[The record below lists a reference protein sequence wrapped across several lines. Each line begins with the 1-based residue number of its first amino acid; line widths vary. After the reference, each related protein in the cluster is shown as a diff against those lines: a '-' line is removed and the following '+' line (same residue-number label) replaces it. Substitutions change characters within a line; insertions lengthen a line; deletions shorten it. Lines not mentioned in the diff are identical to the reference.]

1 MTHNVQGFLLRK
13 SGQVVLIV
21 CVTRPYR
28 TYTVFD
34 FSIRLR
40 YVRAG
45 FSPVLLLGLSRPK
58 RRDKDR
64 KLKAYL
70 PAVRRT
76 PLEQAGSKARGSR
89 PYRMVRSGGC
99 SVGTRHCE
107 CSEAEMISVISKR
120 TCPEAGMTENPLLAA
135 GIFYESFICDH

>member
-76 PLEQAGSKARGSR
+76 PLEQAGSKARGYSR
-89 PYRMVRSGGC
+89 PYRTVRSGGRPA
-99 SVGTRHCE
+99 GTRHCE
-107 CSEAEMISVISKR
+107 RSEAELISVISNR
-120 TCPEAGMTENPLLAA
+120 TCPEVRITENPLLAG
-135 GIFYESFICDH
+135 GI